1 MPGGWRAR
9 HDGAVRDSTLQANL
23 DEIFAQAD
31 FDRRLFALRAA
42 HPHLG
47 YELDE
52 IARVFRRARDR
63 VATVLREHVEP
74 AEDAASP

>member
-1 MPGGWRAR
+1 
-9 HDGAVRDSTLQANL
+9 VRGSTQQANL
-23 DEIFAQAD
+23 DELFAQAE

-42 HPHLG
+42 HPHLA

-52 IARVFRRARDR
+52 IARAFRRARDR
-63 VATVLREHVEP
+63 VATVLRERVEP